1 MCLDEGKTE
10 HHRLQHLMPLPQLA
24 GARRHLVRITATD

>member
-10 HHRLQHLMPLPQLA
+10 HPRLQHLMPLPQLA
-24 GARRHLVRITATD
+24 GARRPPVRIAATD